1 MLEQAD
7 VGRMRC
13 LPTFGCQWVTQPS
26 QSTSTMQH
34 DRCDQRLPI
43 LREKKSCAF
52 DIRGSLI
59 MCPAMCVY
67 FILGV
72 LFSVYVYRISEVLSS
87 WRLGTKVK
95 HAVNNVDSALNFV
108 TGNFFN
114 KKFQPRRLHPAWSTT
129 MLTKNTGHQKQNL
142 KLQNS

>member
-1 MLEQAD
+1 
-7 VGRMRC
+7 
-13 LPTFGCQWVTQPS
+13 
-26 QSTSTMQH
+26 
-34 DRCDQRLPI
+34 
-43 LREKKSCAF
+43 
-52 DIRGSLI
+52 

-108 TGNFFN
+108 TGFFFN
-114 KKFQPRRLHPAWSTT
+114 KENFSQENFTMHGPQP
-129 MLTKNTGHQKQNL
+129 G
-142 KLQNS
+142 

>member
-1 MLEQAD
+1 
-7 VGRMRC
+7 
-13 LPTFGCQWVTQPS
+13 
-26 QSTSTMQH
+26 
-34 DRCDQRLPI
+34 
-43 LREKKSCAF
+43 
-52 DIRGSLI
+52 

-114 KKFQPRRLHPAWSTT
+114 KKNQPRRLHPAWPTQHVNKKHWPPK
-129 MLTKNTGHQKQNL
+129 TKLDVANFQKA
-142 KLQNS
+142 

>member
-1 MLEQAD
+1 
-7 VGRMRC
+7 
-13 LPTFGCQWVTQPS
+13 
-26 QSTSTMQH
+26 
-34 DRCDQRLPI
+34 
-43 LREKKSCAF
+43 
-52 DIRGSLI
+52 

-108 TGNFFN
+108 TGIFFN
-114 KKFQPRRLHPAWSTT
+114 KKISAKKTSPCMAHSTC
-129 MLTKNTGHQKQNL
+129 
-142 KLQNS
+142 

>member
-1 MLEQAD
+1 
-7 VGRMRC
+7 
-13 LPTFGCQWVTQPS
+13 
-26 QSTSTMQH
+26 
-34 DRCDQRLPI
+34 
-43 LREKKSCAF
+43 
-52 DIRGSLI
+52 

-108 TGNFFN
+108 TGIFFN
-114 KKFQPRRLHPAWSTT
+114 NKISAKKTSPCMAHSTC
-129 MLTKNTGHQKQNL
+129 
-142 KLQNS
+142 